1 VDEPLQT
8 FARVLACGGFF
19 GVLGAAFGGLVGY
32 LSWTR
37 GRPAGSGAGL
47 AIASTMDRIAG
58 RKSSPAQTGIL
69 VGAFDG
75 LLFLGLAGT
84 ALGLVA
90 ARGHF
95 GWAFLSRI
103 ALGTLMLTG
112 GAVFFG
118 GLALGIIYAGARA
131 MAGVFAG
138 GMLGAASGALLGRG
152 DGLVLGAIG
161 GVLAGTILG
170 VASRPKQ

>member
-1 VDEPLQT
+1 MDEPLQT

-19 GVLGAAFGGLVGY
+19 GALGAAFGGLVGY
-32 LSWTR
+32 LSWNR
-37 GRPAGSGAGL
+37 GRPAGSGVGL
-47 AIASTMDRIAG
+47 AVASALDRIAG
-58 RKSSPAQTGIL
+58 RKSRPGRTGTV
-69 VGAFDG
+69 VGAIDG

-95 GWAFLSRI
+95 GWALLSRV
-103 ALGTLMLTG
+103 AFGTLILTG

-138 GMLGAASGALLGRG
+138 GMLGAASGALLGRA
-152 DGLVLGAIG
+152 DGLVLGAVG
-161 GVLAGTILG
+161 GVLAGTLLG
-170 VASRPKQ
+170 VANRAKR